1 MPSTPRDVALFNAAK
16 RRRTPRIARVVQDG
30 TTSITVTFDRPM
42 DQTKDTSLIRTCDEV
57 DGVVDWTDGTWS
69 DDRTFVSTSSD
80 VVDGSFAG
88 TRRAIYLSGDLRAK
102 GRFPVDNRERCDRV
116 EDA

>member
-1 MPSTPRDVALFNAAK
+1 MPTSPRDVALFNAAK

-30 TTSITVTFDRPM
+30 TTSLTVIFDRSM
-42 DQTKDTSLIRTCDEV
+42 DETKTTSLIRTCGAV
-57 DGVVDWTDGTWS
+57 NGVVDWTDGTWS
-69 DDRTFVSTSSD
+69 DDRTFVSTSSS
-80 VVDGSFAG
+80 VVDGFAG

-102 GRFPVDNRERCDRV
+102 GRFTVDNRERCDRV